1 MFLSSKSRWKRLR
14 NIINPTFSQAKLR
27 DLNPKMVECI
37 NENILKSNLN
47 DLTNENFNV
56 STYV

>member
-1 MFLSSKSRWKRLR
+1 MR